1 MRKVLILIL
10 CLLMMHLYPGSTGA
24 EETKKIAVLPFTIHS
39 AENIDYIK
47 SGVLDMLIS
56 RLSASE
62 YMNVT
67 DKNMVADALKKIQK
81 KDFNAADVY
90 GLGKQLGVDFVVWG
104 SITKIGNSVSLD
116 GKLLDIATYKSPV
129 GIFEQCEGIDEV
141 IPRINTFAKK
151 INLHLLGQ
159 VPVAFTPPSEKTPP
173 PQPAQPVA
181 PSTPDSSAIEALKT
195 PEGTYT
201 AIINPNFISEAQP
214 LDRKG
219 FWITRRYSTEFKGMD
234 IGDVNKDG
242 LNEVVVIDDNNVMVY
257 QKKGKTL
264 KLLHKRSDKAYVK
277 NLALDVADINGNGIK
292 EIIVT
297 SLTANNLASYVLE
310 FQDGKFKMIAS
321 KLRWFLRVIDIAG
334 EATLLGQMMGLNGP
348 FEYPIYEIVWE
359 NGEYV
364 EGERMDI
371 PEGLS
376 VYGLTIDSV
385 DREGIERVI
394 ALDDY
399 DHLRIYVKTQKPIS
413 KIHVFGG
420 SDESIWKG
428 DDVFGGSTTYIKPDE
443 QGTATEHKV
452 DAQSKTYINVRII
465 TYDINNDGKREIII
479 VKNMSSSGRLFENI
493 RSFTKSEIYNL
504 QWDGMG
510 ISVNWKTRPIQG
522 YVADYQF
529 KDIDNDGEN
538 EIVLALV
545 TTSGGITKPRS
556 QLAAYDLKL
565 Q

>member
-1 MRKVLILIL
+1 MRKVLFLIL
-10 CLLMMHLYPGSTGA
+10 CLLMMHLYPGSTRA
-24 EETKKIAVLPFTIHS
+24 EETKKIAVLPFSIHS
-39 AENIDYIK
+39 AEDIDYIK
-47 SGVLDMLIS
+47 SGVWDMLIS
-56 RLSASE
+56 RLSATE
-62 YMNVT
+62 KVKVT
-67 DKNMVADALKKIQK
+67 DKNLVSDAMKKIQK
-81 KDFNAADVY
+81 KDLNAADVY
-90 GLGKQLGVDFVVWG
+90 GLGKQLGVEFVVWG

-151 INLHLLGQ
+151 INFHLLGQ
-159 VPVAFTPPSEKTPP
+159 VPAAFALPPEKAPL
-173 PQPAQPVA
+173 PQPTLPVA
-181 PSTPDSSAIEALKT
+181 TSSPDSKAIGALKT
-195 PEGTYT
+195 PEGTFT
-201 AIINPNFISEAQP
+201 AIINPDFIHEARP

-242 LNEVVVIDDNNVMVY
+242 LNEVVIVDDNNVMIY
-257 QKKGKTL
+257 QRKGKTL
-264 KLLHKRSDKAYVK
+264 KLLYKRSGKAYVQ
-277 NLALDVADINGNGIK
+277 NLAVDVADINGNGVD

-297 SLTANNLASYVLE
+297 SLTGNSPNSYVLE
-310 FQDGKFKMIAS
+310 FQDGKFKEIAS
-321 KLRWFLRVIDIAG
+321 KLRWFLRVINISG
-334 EATLLGQMMGLNGP
+334 EPTLLGQKMGLASP
-348 FEYPIYEIVWE
+348 FEYPIYEIVWDD
-359 NGEYV
+359 GEYI

-385 DREGIERVI
+385 DIDGVERII

-399 DHLRIYVKTQKPIS
+399 DHLRIYSKTQKPIS

-428 DDVFGGSTTYIKPDE
+428 DDVFGGSSTYIKPDE
-443 QGTATEHKV
+443 QGTATDHKV
-452 DAQSKTYINVRII
+452 DEQAKTYLNVRII
-465 TYDINNDGKREIII
+465 TYDINKDGKREIII
-479 VKNMSSSGRLFENI
+479 VKNISSSGRMFENVKAF
-493 RSFTKSEIYNL
+493 SKSEIYDL

-510 ISVNWKTRPIQG
+510 ISVNWKTRPING

-545 TTSGGITKPRS
+545 TTSGGVTKPRS